1 MSKAHRDLAKME
13 KAAVEVDG
21 EFCIPQDFDE
31 VRYHIDLGPI
41 FGEIQRPAYA
51 LRKALLFL
59 PALFLFILAIQLMK
73 TGAAAVGPTI
83 EGSFPFA
90 NPVSTLGTGWLGA
103 YLVLSGSPVAAT
115 TISLFG
121 AGSLTRFET
130 LTMLSGSRL
139 GASFIVLV
147 TGFLY
152 TVRRPRQRNTG
163 LAVGIQAMTM
173 TMVQYVPGMLLAS
186 LLLRVGALDGIQWH
200 ASGKLDAVLGK
211 LWGPFVDAAEEHLPG
226 WALFAVGIVTIL
238 VSFNLIDRVLPQID
252 SDSTVSKRR
261 AWLTHP
267 WTMFFLGCVVA
278 TLTLSVSVA
287 LTVLVP
293 LAVKGY
299 IKRDEALPYIMG
311 ANITTLA
318 DTLVA
323 AMLLGR
329 PEGVQVVLAEAIAVS
344 FVTILYLLFAYKHLQ
359 RWIMALDE
367 WVVARPK
374 RLVAFVATL
383 FSVPA
388 VLLLSGRLAH
398 LGGTLAHGNGG
409 PLWLSLLGTALIA
422 LPVWTLL
429 DAIARPGW
437 QWRVTGLS
445 KRAWILALALTAP
458 LGVGFLV
465 AIQYLRTVRPKLS
478 AAEVVAAVAVIGDEV
493 PVAN

>member
-1 MSKAHRDLAKME
+1 MSKAHRDLARME

-21 EFCIPQDFDE
+21 EFCVPQEIDE

-41 FGEIQRPAYA
+41 FGEIERPVHT
-51 LRKALLFL
+51 LRRALLFL

-73 TGAAAVGPTI
+73 AGAAAVGPTI

-90 NPVSTLGTGWLGA
+90 NPASTLGTGWLGA

-121 AGSLTRFET
+121 AGSLTRLET

-152 TVRRPRQRNTG
+152 TLRRPRERNAG
-163 LAVGIQAMTM
+163 LAVGIQSMVM
-173 TMVQYVPGMLLAS
+173 TMVQYLPGMVLAA
-186 LLLRVGALDGIQWH
+186 LILRAGTLDGVRWH

-226 WALFAVGIVTIL
+226 WALFVVGIATIL
-238 VSFNLIDRVLPQID
+238 VSFNLIDRILPQID

-261 AWLTHP
+261 TWLTHP
-267 WTMFFLGCVVA
+267 WTMFFLGCIVA

-299 IKRDEALPYIMG
+299 VKRDEALPYIMG

-318 DTLVA
+318 DTLVV
-323 AMLLGR
+323 AMLQQT
-329 PEGVQVVLAEAIAVS
+329 PVAAQIVLAEAIGVS
-344 FVTILYLLFAYKHLQ
+344 LVSITILAFFYGPTKRSVLAFDDWLVGDNRRLAGFVGALFA
-359 RWIMALDE
+359 
-367 WVVARPK
+367 
-374 RLVAFVATL
+374 
-383 FSVPA
+383 VP
-388 VLLLSGRLAH
+388 
-398 LGGTLAHGNGG
+398 
-409 PLWLSLLGTALIA
+409 
-422 LPVWTLL
+422 
-429 DAIARPGW
+429 
-437 QWRVTGLS
+437 
-445 KRAWILALALTAP
+445 ILAI
-458 LGVGFLV
+458 GSGLV
-465 AIQYLRTVRPKLS
+465 WNA
-478 AAEVVAAVAVIGDEV
+478 G
-493 PVAN
+493 

>member
-1 MSKAHRDLAKME
+1 VSKAHRDLARME

-21 EFCIPQDFDE
+21 EFCIPQDVDE

-41 FGEIQRPAYA
+41 FGDVQRPAYA
-51 LRKALLFL
+51 LRKALLFV

-73 TGAAAVGPTI
+73 SGAAAVGPSI

-152 TVRRPRQRNTG
+152 TLRRPRQRNAG
-163 LAVGIQAMTM
+163 LAVGVQAMTM
-173 TMVQYVPGMLLAS
+173 TMVQYVPGMLLAA
-186 LLLRVGALDGIQWH
+186 LLLRIGALDGVQWH

-211 LWGPFVDAAEEHLPG
+211 LWGPFVDTAEAHLPG
-226 WALFAVGIVTIL
+226 WALFGVGIVTIL
-238 VSFNLIDRVLPQID
+238 LSFNLIDKILPQID
-252 SDSTVSKRR
+252 SDSTVSKKR

-267 WTMFFLGCVVA
+267 WMMFFLGCIVA

-299 IKRDEALPYIMG
+299 VKRDEALPYIMG

-318 DTLVA
+318 DTLVV
-323 AMLLGR
+323 AMLQKT
-329 PEGVQVVLAEAIAVS
+329 PVAAQIVLAEAIGVS
-344 FVTILYLLFAYKHLQ
+344 IVSIAILAFFYAPTKRTVLG
-359 RWIMALDE
+359 LDD
-367 WVVARPK
+367 WLISDNR
-374 RLVAFVATL
+374 
-383 FSVPA
+383 
-388 VLLLSGRLAH
+388 RLA
-398 LGGTLAHGNGG
+398 GFVG
-409 PLWLSLLGTALIA
+409 AL
-422 LPVWTLL
+422 
-429 DAIARPGW
+429 
-437 QWRVTGLS
+437 
-445 KRAWILALALTAP
+445 
-458 LGVGFLV
+458 FLV
-465 AIQYLRTVRPKLS
+465 PIAAICSGLLWTAR
-478 AAEVVAAVAVIGDEV
+478 
-493 PVAN
+493 